1 MHNIQEGPASEKL
14 HTEKVEPRVVNLPV
28 DEEVSP
34 IVEQERFV
42 PGEQSH
48 IKDLILRQDLPIR
61 NHMPDLTQR
70 VIDLFDD
77 SGVLVLQGETGSGKS
92 VYSPIAISNALK
104 AMGLPDRVVMMQP
117 RRDAASG
124 IARAVAA
131 VTDRRLGNEVGYS
144 TSEAKM
150 LHPDTALRVVTSG
163 IFLRYLISQRK
174 NMEKGAVSSLII
186 DELHEGTI
194 DYHLVLGVLKMMK
207 EQGVAPF
214 ILLTSATLNKE
225 NVLSYFGAAEESYMS
240 VEGRSYPVTKEYA
253 GKTADDEATQNNRPS
268 EYLEVVADKVK
279 GLIKSEQK
287 GDILVFLPGMAEI
300 EFVTRELKNVGD
312 DADVL
317 PLHGMLSPED
327 REKVVFGN
335 PKPSRR
341 RIILST
347 NIAETSLTVPG
358 IKIVVD
364 SMRQRLVRFNPDTGI
379 NERGTEFIS
388 RMQAEQRA
396 GRAGRLSNGHCV
408 RIISESSFASLH
420 EHPESEIA
428 RVNLSDTMLKMIQ
441 MNLDPFTFPFIE
453 PPKRER
459 IEAGIKELITLGA
472 LDDERELTNIGKQM
486 VEMPFEPRLSR
497 MIIEARELGCLDAT
511 LVMAAFEREKN
522 VWFGPSPH
530 DVEMAKGFSF
540 QEKKIAARNE
550 VKKIQ
555 SVFADDGSDLMRN
568 LRLFSEAIR
577 QGVFEASRRDNSR
590 ESNEAWEN
598 LRQWAKRNYVNP
610 KALTH
615 IAYRLKDYA
624 QYANVGDFFSA
635 DLDKILDSTDPKLI
649 GKVIMSGYPDHLL
662 MRGFGRM
669 SSNTASYRR
678 FDDQEGDTV
687 TLSPGSVVF
696 DSSPELCLA
705 TAFNTGKR
713 TVRGVEVPTTY
724 ANDVHPVSL
733 EDVVSMMGDKITLTS
748 PYSIED
754 YEYEPVTGGA
764 TARYGVTYNGRLLG
778 MLKRN
783 VGDVEEENLPKILA
797 HIIFVSHEDDLPPVF
812 GENASVINQVKSLG
826 EKMMITKAFDFEGW
840 YKNRLVGIKSLHE
853 VEENP
858 DNFRMRIEDFVS
870 EEDIENMDKFYPS
883 RINLFGNEYEIKR
896 ERLFNYNDDIG
907 EQHFAYDFLP
917 VINMDEDDFRKVPDN
932 YELKMGNP
940 KYSVVPIL
948 ICVKFHGEFRYG
960 TIGILKKILR
970 DKDRLYG
977 VGTPESE
984 ALSGEALRQ
993 SGIVSLGGVFDDS
1006 SNRGYRS
1013 RTETRKIVKEK
1024 EKEIEKQTKR
1034 EVSNESIEDL
1044 RPRALSEL
1052 ERLLNALKFEKTQK
1066 APVASGPKFEQL
1078 QRHKAKLQPIMDD
1091 INVAI
1096 GFVKTS
1102 DQSLLIKSRLGDLTS
1117 RSMRV
1122 IREIETNLGYDGG
1135 WLERFIEYSNEI
1147 VLIAKKEDPDAVV
1160 DISLITQQLIDF
1172 ARKEGV
1178 DKKERAQVLS
1188 DLMIASLA

>member
-1 MHNIQEGPASEKL
+1 MHNTQEGPASEKL
-14 HTEKVEPRVVNLPV
+14 QLEKVTSGVTSLPP
-28 DEEVSP
+28 DEDVSP
-34 IVEQERFV
+34 VVEQERFV
-42 PGEQSH
+42 PGEQRH
-48 IKDLILRQDLPIR
+48 IKDLILKQDLPIR
-61 NHMPDLTQR
+61 NHMPDITQR

-174 NMEKGAVSSLII
+174 NMEKGAVSALII

-225 NVLSYFGAAEESYMS
+225 HVLNYFGATEDNYMS

-253 GKTADDEATQNNRPS
+253 GKTADDEATKNNRPS

-279 GLIKSEQK
+279 GIIRNEQK

-300 EFVTRELKNVGD
+300 EFVARELKGIEY

-335 PKPSRR
+335 PNPSRR

-364 SMRQRLVRFNPDTGI
+364 SMRQRLVRFNPETGI

-408 RIISESSFASLH
+408 RIISEPSFASLH

-472 LDDERELTNIGKQM
+472 LDDERELTDIGRQM

-497 MIIEARELGCLDAT
+497 MIIEARKLGCLDST
-511 LVMAAFEREKN
+511 LVLAAFEREKN
-522 VWFGPSPH
+522 IWFGPTPQ

-540 QEKKIAARNE
+540 QDKKIAARNE

-568 LRLFSEAIR
+568 LKLFSEAIR

-624 QYANVGDFFSA
+624 QYANIGDFFSA

-669 SSNTASYRR
+669 SSNIASYRR

-705 TAFNTGKR
+705 AAFDTGKR

-724 ANDVHPVSL
+724 AKDVHPVSL
-733 EDVVSMMGDKITLTS
+733 EDVVSMMDDKVKFNT
-748 PYSIED
+748 PYSIEE
-754 YEYEPVTGGA
+754 YEYESMTGGVTGK
-764 TARYGVTYNGRLLG
+764 YGVTYNGRLLG
-778 MLKRN
+778 ILKRS
-783 VGDVEEENLPKILA
+783 VEEIETEKLPELFA
-797 HIIFVSHEDDLPPVF
+797 HIIVTYDEDELPTVLI
-812 GENASVINQVKSLG
+812 ENRDIIEKVKSLG

-840 YKNRLVGIKSLHE
+840 YRDRLVGVKSLNE
-853 VEENP
+853 VADDP
-858 DNFRMRIEDFVS
+858 DKFRMRVEDFVS
-870 EEDIENMDKFYPS
+870 EEDIKDMDKFYPS
-883 RINLFGNEYEIKR
+883 VINLLGNEYEIKK
-896 ERLFNYNDDIG
+896 ERLFNYDNDIG
-907 EQHFAYDFLP
+907 ERHFAYDPLP
-917 VINMDEDDFRKVPDN
+917 VINMSEEDFRMIPDN
-932 YELKMGNP
+932 YNLTIGNP
-940 KYSVVPIL
+940 KYSVVPVL
-948 ICVKFHGEFRYG
+948 VCVRFHGESRYG

-970 DKDRLYG
+970 DKDGLYG
-977 VGTPESE
+977 VGTYQSE
-984 ALSGEALRQ
+984 ALSHQELKQ
-993 SGIVSLGGVFDDS
+993 SGIVSLGGMFDDS
-1006 SNRGYRS
+1006 IAHAYRS
-1013 RTETRKIVKEK
+1013 RTENKKRDRVKVE
-1024 EKEIEKQTKR
+1024 ETQTQR
-1034 EVSNESIEDL
+1034 EVITESIEDL

-1066 APVASGPKFEQL
+1066 PQVASGPKFELL
-1078 QRHKAKLQPIMDD
+1078 QKHKAKLQPIMDD
-1091 INVAI
+1091 INAAF
-1096 GFVKTS
+1096 GFVRTS
-1102 DQSLLIKSRLGDLTS
+1102 DQPLLIKSRLGDLTS
-1117 RSMRV
+1117 RSMKV

-1135 WLERFIEYSNEI
+1135 WMERFIEYSNEI
-1147 VLIAKKEDPDAVV
+1147 VLIAKKEDPDAIV

-1172 ARKEGV
+1172 ARKEDV
-1178 DKKERAQVLS
+1178 DRKEKVRVLS
-1188 DLMIASLA
+1188 DLMIASLT